1 MVNCG
6 LVRKTAMVFEIRDTE
21 GSPDRNLQRTVKGQA
36 SEPVN
41 ERKRLISTV
50 TRLQSRHAIRTLGPL
65 TSIFLPF
72 YPVRL
77 IDKTSDSVSPK
88 AVRVQKS
95 GETNLRLSHLS
106 HPFCRNTFALK

>member
-1 MVNCG
+1 MTGSVVN
-6 LVRKTAMVFEIRDTE
+6 KSTAQKALAHQIRD
-21 GSPDRNLQRTVKGQA
+21 SHLRT
-36 SEPVN
+36 
-41 ERKRLISTV
+41 T
-50 TRLQSRHAIRTLGPL
+50 HFHYF
-65 TSIFLPF
+65 FLPF

-95 GETNLRLSHLS
+95 GETNLRLSRLS